1 MAHLPMD
8 DAMML
13 FNDDKERTWS
23 GLYKVLQQRKG
34 KAEGISDNLIV
45 MMMPIVQRME
55 QMHKPF
61 PGSAKELDN
70 ELNVELAK
78 VEPAAARR

>member
-8 DAMML
+8 DAEML

-34 KAEGISDNLIV
+34 KAEGISDNLIT
-45 MMMPIVQRME
+45 MMMPIVQRIE
-55 QMHKPF
+55 QMHRPF
-61 PGSAKELDN
+61 PSSPNELDN
-70 ELNVELAK
+70 ELNAELAK
-78 VEPAAARR
+78 VEPATARR